1 MTQLTKAPNEPLS
14 PEELREALS
23 TWRQAP
29 ISERPNQFPGAFVEK
44 SQLDSWLRDSN
55 SSRCM
60 TRDPS
65 IPQIQWV
72 NVTLSWIPAGEEG
85 ETGFREQLLKYM
97 RKKRR
102 DGEWEI
108 GRFWD
113 WEQFMELFIEI
124 CSKSL
129 SLVILLTFNFLNTT
143 SSRC

>member
-1 MTQLTKAPNEPLS
+1 
-14 PEELREALS
+14 
-23 TWRQAP
+23 
-29 ISERPNQFPGAFVEK
+29 
-44 SQLDSWLRDSN
+44 
-55 SSRCM
+55 M